1 MRGSIIGV
9 IILVSVMLISCG
21 RSPDSQ
27 FYVLNPISP
36 MQKPVK
42 KYSYLRIGINEI
54 NTPAYM
60 LKPEFIIHYTSHE
73 VKLEEYHRWV
83 ENLDKNTKRVI
94 EANLLTLLP
103 GATVVSAPWDYKSK
117 PDYQLQID
125 ISQFEVD
132 IEGNSI
138 LRAEYLIYSG
148 NQLYKRGV
156 LYYHQKTKQVNIET
170 LVASMNANLNH
181 FTEDLARVFALIDSN
196 KKNELSQKEPRKP
209 FPTIK

>member
-1 MRGSIIGV
+1 MRGSTVGA
-9 IILVSVMLISCG
+9 IILMSFMLISCG

-27 FYVLNPISP
+27 FYMLNPISP
-36 MQKPVK
+36 KQKPVK
-42 KYSYLRIGINEI
+42 NNLNLRIGINQI
-54 NTPAYM
+54 QTPAYM
-60 LKPEFIIHYTSHE
+60 SKPEFIIHYTSHE

-94 EANLLTLLP
+94 EANLVTLLP
-103 GATVVSAPWDYKSK
+103 GATVVSAPWDYKSR

-132 IEGNSI
+132 ITGNSI

-148 NQLYKRGV
+148 NQLQRRGE
-156 LYYHQKTKQVNIET
+156 LYYHQKVNQVNIET

-181 FTEDLARVFALIDSN
+181 FTEDLARVFASLAPTQNN
-196 KKNELSQKEPRKP
+196 K
-209 FPTIK
+209 